1 MKGLK
6 GIIIVATIV
15 AAAAVLSACEKQID
29 EPPLKFGV
37 GGDAAV
43 EKTSR

>member
-6 GIIIVATIV
+6 GIMVVTTLV

-29 EPPLKFGV
+29 EPPLKFGA
-37 GGDAAV
+37 GDVTV
-43 EKTSR
+43 ERPAR